1 MKHIF
6 RGNMS
11 TEDPYIKSLLATI
24 SDLKAE
30 NAALNAQLWE
40 IKEKKLK
47 TVIELNELIQKVLV
61 L

>member
-1 MKHIF
+1 
-6 RGNMS
+6 MS